1 MLKYQNIYLSSK
13 YIITCNYRMNC
24 HSTTF
29 LFYKIPICI
38 MLPYEIVT
46 TKRLK
51 MFSLSVN
58 LFVQNYENLI

>member
-1 MLKYQNIYLSSK
+1 
-13 YIITCNYRMNC
+13 MNC

-38 MLPYEIVT
+38 MLPYDIVT

-58 LFVQNYENLI
+58 LFVQNYENLFDAL